1 MIYVGLGRTFQ
12 PTAPSGPLT
21 PSYES
26 EIHFRIRDILNPCC
40 CGWVTAPQ
48 PSPHFPGYWVFGVF
62 FVAYLAHKE
71 KIFLHPWGLPT
82 NVFMESIFSP
92 SWKLLESLWRGL
104 REKAD
109 GWKGCVSL
117 CLGLNS

>member
-1 MIYVGLGRTFQ
+1 MNLKFILELEIFSIPAAVDGSLLHSLLLIFQ
-12 PTAPSGPLT
+12 AIGFL
-21 PSYES
+21 
-26 EIHFRIRDILNPCC
+26 
-40 CGWVTAPQ
+40 
-48 PSPHFPGYWVFGVF
+48 GVF